1 MVRSTALVL
10 TATALAIA
18 VVAACKPD
26 LNEAVSLVSSPRVL
40 AVKTEPAEAR
50 PKSSVHLTA
59 LYVDSSGPV
68 SSPPIDWAWCD
79 ARKPLKELGPVNA
92 ACAETSGDPFV
103 PLGSGGQV
111 AGTVPED
118 SCRQFGPDTPPAA
131 DGGVVGRPVDP
142 DTTGGYYQPA
152 RLAVSAS
159 SGDVLAISETR
170 LSCGLSSATPEQSA
184 AFGAAYHANLN
195 PVVDSLSAADG
206 PPFVSDEHGA
216 TNPLQAG
223 AQLTLR
229 ASWASCPADATA
241 SCTGAESYFVLDLS
255 SHQLV
260 VQREGMRVSWFAT
273 GGTFGL
279 DRTGRDSSD
288 TTPWS
293 ENAWT
298 APTQP
303 GVVHVWVVLR
313 DDRGGVGWRGYA
325 FDVR

>member
-1 MVRSTALVL
+1 MVKPT
-10 TATALAIA
+10 A
-18 VVAACKPD
+18 VVVAAATVAVVTACKPD
-26 LNEAVSLVSSPRVL
+26 LNETVSVVASPRVL
-40 AVKTEPAEAR
+40 AVKTEPAEAP

-68 SSPPIDWAWCD
+68 PSPPIDWAWCD

-92 ACAETSGDPFV
+92 VCVETNGDPFV

-118 SCRQFGPDTPPAA
+118 SCRQFGPDTPPAQ

-142 DTTGGYYQPA
+142 DPTGGYYQPA

-170 LSCGLSSATPEQSA
+170 LSCGLSGSTPEQSA
-184 AFGAAYHANLN
+184 AFGAGYHPNLN
-195 PVVDSLSAADG
+195 PAVDSLSAGDG
-206 PPFVSDEHGA
+206 PPFAADDTGA
-216 TNPLQAG
+216 TNPARAG
-223 AQLTLR
+223 VQLTLH

-241 SCTGAESYFVLDLS
+241 SCTGAESYLVLDLS
-255 SHQLV
+255 THQLV
-260 VQREGMRVSWFAT
+260 VQREGMRLSWFVT

-279 DRTGRDSSD
+279 DRTGRDSND

-293 ENAWT
+293 ENTWT
-298 APTQP
+298 VPTQP
-303 GVVHVWVVLR
+303 GVVHLWVVLR
-313 DDRGGVGWRGYA
+313 DDRGGVGWKGYA